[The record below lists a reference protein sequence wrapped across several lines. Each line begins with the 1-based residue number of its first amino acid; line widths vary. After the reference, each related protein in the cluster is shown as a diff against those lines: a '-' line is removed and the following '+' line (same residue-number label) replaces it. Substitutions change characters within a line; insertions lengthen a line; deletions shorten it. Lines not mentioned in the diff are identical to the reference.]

1 MADSSRRV
9 ADRGRQIQAVHVL
22 LREKDTIHGFK
33 TNPRPRAGSSTCIAR
48 KPAGTLL
55 FPCIRTHGRSLSGA
69 WRLWKTPVP
78 IARVFPFVEPKK
90 ALEGACGR
98 LKFPAFSPRAL
109 RRYFIRRSLR
119 RGVDVGT
126 VADWQGHQDGG
137 ALLLRVYRA
146 EINRKHSLEM
156 AKLLGDG
163 AS

>member
-1 MADSSRRV
+1 MHRAKTGRDFVIPIYPYARPILERRL
-9 ADRGRQIQAVHVL
+9 AAL
-22 LREKDTIHGFK
+22 EDTS
-33 TNPRPRAGSSTCIAR
+33 PD
-48 KPAGTLL
+48 
-55 FPCIRTHGRSLSGA
+55 
-69 WRLWKTPVP
+69 
-78 IARVFPFVEPKK
+78 ARVFPFVEPKK